1 MSRSKQI
8 GTDAEGGVVDFLKK
22 HGWPYAERRILSG
35 VHDKGDVTGTPG
47 ICWEVKSGAAAEN
60 ASDGQVAAW
69 LLETERERVNANA
82 AIGILVMKRKRI
94 GRARAGEWW
103 AILDGGVF
111 ADLIYERH
119 DGEQYEPIGIPVR
132 VHLSAVV
139 QLLRDAGWGEPLGR
153 AD

>member
-1 MSRSKQI
+1 MSKRI
-8 GTDAEGGVVDFLKK
+8 GTPFESALVR
-22 HGWPYAERRILSG
+22 YARANGFPWADRIPLSG
-35 VHDKGDVTGTPG
+35 ALDRGDVALCPG
-47 ICWEVKSGAAAEN
+47 LIAECKAGKAAEN
-60 ASDGQVAAW
+60 ASDEQVRKW

-82 AIGILVMKRKRI
+82 AIGILVVKRRGI
-94 GRARAGEWW
+94 GAARMGEQW

-139 QLLRDAGWGEPLGR
+139 QLLREAGWGEPLGR